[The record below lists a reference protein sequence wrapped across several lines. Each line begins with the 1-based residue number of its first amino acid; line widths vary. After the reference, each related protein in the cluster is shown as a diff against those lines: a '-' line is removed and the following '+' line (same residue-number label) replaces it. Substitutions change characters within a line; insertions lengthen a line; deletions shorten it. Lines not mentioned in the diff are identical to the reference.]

1 MGKDLRGKELGKG
14 ISQRKDKRYEARAVI
29 NGQKIDLYDFN
40 LEKLKKDFDREKE
53 KVKSSQNDFSSIKT
67 LEQWFNE
74 WFTKAK
80 GPNLKDEQSRATYL
94 RKIKKV

>member
-40 LEKLKKDFDREKE
+40 LDR
-53 KVKSSQNDFSSIKT
+53 KSTRLNSSHPP
-67 LEQWFNE
+67 E
-74 WFTKAK
+74 
-80 GPNLKDEQSRATYL
+80 SRMPSSA
-94 RKIKKV
+94 

>member
-53 KVKSSQNDFSSIKT
+53 KVIRMIFPALRHWNNG
-67 LEQWFNE
+67 LMN
-74 WFTKAK
+74 
-80 GPNLKDEQSRATYL
+80 GL
-94 RKIKKV
+94 RKQKDQT